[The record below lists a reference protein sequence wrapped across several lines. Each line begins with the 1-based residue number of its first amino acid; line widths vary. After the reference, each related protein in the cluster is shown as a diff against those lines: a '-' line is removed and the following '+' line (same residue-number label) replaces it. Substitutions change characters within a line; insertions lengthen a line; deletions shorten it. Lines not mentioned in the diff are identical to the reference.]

1 MEKPFAVRRK
11 QAILTV
17 PYKFSRKY
25 DLVSR
30 IMTPQGRVM
39 IRLEFA
45 ESGDYY
51 SVVTAN
57 PVRENFFNKKTPL
70 WERAQSNQLQES
82 PGAVSGQSG
91 VLHQQQRAD
100 RQTIDTSDGDVNL
113 RITESDSPRGSITP
127 VDEGYLIRLYD
138 KADLSTMLHETGHF
152 FLLEM
157 EQDIRAGIADASTI
171 KDLAAI
177 RRWLGAQGD
186 APLTRAQHEAFARG
200 FERYLREGKAPSR
213 ELESIFARF
222 RQWLVHLYRKATS
235 LDVEL
240 NDDVRAVFN
249 RMLAA
254 EDGFAAAPLPRQR
267 SAASASGTVS
277 APAPHSA
284 PRLREGLTRK
294 PDSATARVV
303 SLPEHAVPEFAGMKE
318 FAAWLKDML
327 AEGGDIEIASTGQ
340 TARFTRTNVGASV
353 KRSRSS
359 EHRNAYAGLREMV
372 RNAEYDHYEPADER
386 HPHGGGQDVYYSALR
401 MGDKLYSVKLKLD
414 VVTEN
419 EKNRRLDRKSTR
431 LNSSHWS

>member
-1 MEKPFAVRRK
+1 M
-11 QAILTV
+11 
-17 PYKFSRKY
+17 SRG
-25 DLVSR
+25 L
-30 IMTPQGRVM
+30 
-39 IRLEFA
+39 
-45 ESGDYY
+45 
-51 SVVTAN
+51 
-57 PVRENFFNKKTPL
+57 
-70 WERAQSNQLQES
+70 
-82 PGAVSGQSG
+82 
-91 VLHQQQRAD
+91 
-100 RQTIDTSDGDVNL
+100 GDVYK
-113 RITESDSPRGSITP
+113 RQP

-138 KADLSTMLHETGHF
+138 KADLSTVLHETGHF

-157 EQDIRAGIADASTI
+157 EQDIRAGIADASTVN
-171 KDLAAI
+171 DLAVI

-327 AEGGDIEIASTGQ
+327 AEGGNVLIKSTGQ
-340 TARFTRTNVGASV
+340 EARFSSGNLKASL
-353 KRSRSS
+353 KRSRSR
-359 EHRNAYAGLREMV
+359 EHRNAYAALREMV
-372 RNAEYDHYEPADER
+372 ENAEYDHYEAPDAR
-386 HPHGGGQDVYYSALR
+386 HPDRGGQDVYYSALR

-414 VVTEN
+414 VVTEP
-419 EKNRRLDRKSTR
+419 EKRERVATEDTRYKDHKLTEIEIAFAQDRGISETGKSAHGTNAISEISLGVLR
-431 LNSSHWS
+431 GSVKPSRIEHGALYQPAREW

>member
-1 MEKPFAVRRK
+1 M
-11 QAILTV
+11 
-17 PYKFSRKY
+17 
-25 DLVSR
+25 
-30 IMTPQGRVM
+30 
-39 IRLEFA
+39 
-45 ESGDYY
+45 
-51 SVVTAN
+51 
-57 PVRENFFNKKTPL
+57 
-70 WERAQSNQLQES
+70 
-82 PGAVSGQSG
+82 
-91 VLHQQQRAD
+91 LHQQQRAD

-113 RITESDSPRGSITP
+113 RIADEDGSSPRGSITP

-277 APAPHSA
+277 ASAPHSA

-318 FAAWLKDML
+318 FAA
-327 AEGGDIEIASTGQ
+327 
-340 TARFTRTNVGASV
+340 
-353 KRSRSS
+353 
-359 EHRNAYAGLREMV
+359 
-372 RNAEYDHYEPADER
+372 
-386 HPHGGGQDVYYSALR
+386 
-401 MGDKLYSVKLKLD
+401 
-414 VVTEN
+414 
-419 EKNRRLDRKSTR
+419 
-431 LNSSHWS
+431 

>member
-1 MEKPFAVRRK
+1 MK
-11 QAILTV
+11 AI
-17 PYKFSRKY
+17 KKEG
-25 DLVSR
+25 
-30 IMTPQGRVM
+30 TP
-39 IRLEFA
+39 
-45 ESGDYY
+45 
-51 SVVTAN
+51 VTQ
-57 PVRENFFNKKTPL
+57 V
-70 WERAQSNQLQES
+70 LQES
-82 PGAVSGQSG
+82 ADSKPILHVPSLGNTLYDWIQAVNDSGK
-91 VLHQQQRAD
+91 RFPED
-100 RQTIDTSDGDVNL
+100 RTLLYQGEDFAA
-113 RITESDSPRGSITP
+113 PRGSITP

-386 HPHGGGQDVYYSALR
+386 HPNGGGQDVYYSALR
-401 MGDKLYSVKLKLD
+401 MGDRLYSVKLKLD
-414 VVTEN
+414 VVTEP
-419 EKNRRLDRKSTR
+419 EKRERVATEDTRYKDHKLTEIEIAFAQDRGISETGKSAHGTNAISEISLGVLR
-431 LNSSHWS
+431 GSVKPSRIEHGALYQPARER

>member
-1 MEKPFAVRRK
+1 MDCA
-11 QAILTV
+11 L
-17 PYKFSRKY
+17 S
-25 DLVSR
+25 
-30 IMTPQGRVM
+30 
-39 IRLEFA
+39 
-45 ESGDYY
+45 
-51 SVVTAN
+51 
-57 PVRENFFNKKTPL
+57 
-70 WERAQSNQLQES
+70 
-82 PGAVSGQSG
+82 QSG

-113 RITESDSPRGSITP
+113 RIADEDGSSPRGSITP

-213 ELESIFARF
+213 ELESIFAHF

-294 PDSATARVV
+294 PDSATARGV

-327 AEGGDIEIASTGQ
+327 AEGGNVLIKSTGQ
-340 TARFTRTNVGASV
+340 EARFSSGNLKASL
-353 KRSRSS
+353 KRSRSR
-359 EHRNAYAGLREMV
+359 EHRNAYAALREMV
-372 RNAEYDHYEPADER
+372 ENAEYDHYEAPDAR
-386 HPHGGGQDVYYSALR
+386 HPDRGGQDVYYSALR

-414 VVTEN
+414 VVTDIDKKEHLIQ
-419 EKNRRLDRKSTR
+419 EDTRYKDHKLTEIEIAPALYRDRPERGWIAQPANAISEVSLVSNCKSFA
-431 LNSSHWS
+431 HYF